1 MYPPYY
7 NNNNNSNFYYYNGA
21 PTSRQPK
28 MKRRKR
34 FASSRNSQQPN
45 SAETTT
51 DYSDDDTATFTR
63 RFSPRYQNGWVH
75 HNGGFNHFNGGR
87 FQQAFVDQN
96 VSFFDFDYNLGFYKF
111 FLLQGNQEVNGFHLN
126 VDVQE
131 FFPRVQS
138 TSQEQPSK
146 VNCDESSTVTEPVD
160 QSATSKAS
168 KVTKT
173 SHSSKP
179 PATRASKK
187 EIIEGIKSM
196 EQQNIDLTKH
206 HPKANASNNDDW
218 NVIKNGRKVK
228 VVRDI
233 KAETTS
239 SDVKDVKADK
249 VEENKIEDTK
259 TELVA
264 VPDQPKKTQP
274 TLNKAKKSKNK
285 NKKKKS
291 HFMAKQDGFEI
302 IEPEFNNAPSN
313 DADDD
318 AQDLSED
325 ETCIESERT
334 LSHSEVDEIVVLKH
348 VESDAAAPAEEPTPE
363 ITQEESPEA
372 DDLPLA
378 DNIEDTVIDISDADI
393 CSNATIMQISNDE
406 YESTAADTSTETLVE
421 EKPEAI
427 NSVPI
432 EAEIDEQKT
441 TKQKTKKQAKIDRVA
456 KEAEPKCD
464 PFQDM
469 EFFNDRS
476 NIADLER
483 DLMENLKLLD
493 EDIELKSP
501 IINPLYDFPITSA
514 VHKWLQAK
522 QNESFDSLFHVQN
535 FQKLSEL
542 YRENDDDETESD
554 ISEREL
560 KCETDSD
567 YASDFKANGNSPTC
581 STHAKASS
589 EKSSKCN
596 KLIAKESFCALM

>member
-1 MYPPYY
+1 
-7 NNNNNSNFYYYNGA
+7 
-21 PTSRQPK
+21 
-28 MKRRKR
+28 
-34 FASSRNSQQPN
+34 
-45 SAETTT
+45 
-51 DYSDDDTATFTR
+51 
-63 RFSPRYQNGWVH
+63 
-75 HNGGFNHFNGGR
+75 
-87 FQQAFVDQN
+87 
-96 VSFFDFDYNLGFYKF
+96 
-111 FLLQGNQEVNGFHLN
+111 
-126 VDVQE
+126 
-131 FFPRVQS
+131 
-138 TSQEQPSK
+138 
-146 VNCDESSTVTEPVD
+146 
-160 QSATSKAS
+160 
-168 KVTKT
+168 
-173 SHSSKP
+173 
-179 PATRASKK
+179 
-187 EIIEGIKSM
+187 M

-206 HPKANASNNDDW
+206 HPKANANNNDDW

-228 VVRDI
+228 VVKDI
-233 KAETTS
+233 KVELTS
-239 SDVKDVKADK
+239 SDLKEVKPDKA
-249 VEENKIEDTK
+249 EENKIEDTK
-259 TELVA
+259 TEIVA
-264 VPDQPKKTQP
+264 LPDQPKKTQP

-285 NKKKKS
+285 SKKKKS

-302 IEPEFNNAPSN
+302 IEPEFNNAPPN
-313 DADDD
+313 DAEND

-325 ETCIESERT
+325 ETCIESEQT

-348 VESDAAAPAEEPTPE
+348 VESEAAAPAEEPTPE

-378 DNIEDTVIDISDADI
+378 EIVEDTVIDISDADI
-393 CSNATIMQISNDE
+393 CSNATIMPISNDE
-406 YESTAADTSTETLVE
+406 YEAVAAVKSESSTETLVE
-421 EKPEAI
+421 EKSIEI
-427 NSVPI
+427 NLVPN

-441 TKQKTKKQAKIDRVA
+441 TKQKTKKNQAKTDRVA
-456 KEAEPKCD
+456 KEDEPKCD

-483 DLMENLKLLD
+483 DLMEHLKLLD